1 MNKEMKHY
9 LKIGILAVALV
20 LVVKYFTVILSGIG
34 LILDAATPLVIGGV
48 LAYIL
53 NLLMKQLE
61 KFYFPNSKKTVVIKS
76 RRPVCIVLALI
87 LMLCIIALVITL
99 VVPELVS
106 SFRLIGK
113 EIPGIAENVVQWL
126 VDHSDELP
134 TLQSA
139 LENLDLDWPS
149 IFKKTVNVVTSGA
162 TGVITSV
169 VSVIGTTVGT
179 IANIFIGLV
188 FMFYLLFNKERLL
201 NQLQRLLSAIIKPS
215 VMEKITLVAST
226 ANHTFGNFI
235 VGQFTEAI
243 ILGSLCAIGM
253 LIFRFPYAVMT
264 GTVIGVTALIPI
276 VGAYIGAG
284 LGAFMIFT
292 VDPFQALLFLV
303 FLVVLQQLEGN
314 LIYPR
319 VVGTSIGLPGMW
331 VLAAITVGGGI
342 MGVTGMLL
350 GVPVAA
356 TIYKLLGMYVKNKEG
371 DKAPDVVE
379 TAVSQKDEVEMK
391 KTEQPVRPK
400 NVPSKKAP
408 VKKVNRKR

>member
-1 MNKEMKHY
+1 MSREMKHY

-20 LVVKYFTVILSGIG
+20 LIVKYFSVILSGIG
-34 LILDAATPLVIGGV
+34 LVLDAATPLVIGGV
-48 LAYIL
+48 IAYIL

-61 KFYFPNSKKTVVIKS
+61 KIYFPKSKKKIVTQT
-76 RRPVCIVLALI
+76 RRPVCIVLSLI
-87 LMLCIIALVITL
+87 FMLCIIALVINL

-106 SFRLIGK
+106 SFELIGK

-126 VDHSDELP
+126 AEHSDELP
-134 TLQSA
+134 TLQNA
-139 LENLDLDWPS
+139 LENLNLDWPS
-149 IFKKTVNVVTSGA
+149 IFKKTVDLVTSGA
-162 TGVITSV
+162 TDVITSL
-169 VSVIGTTVGT
+169 VSVIGTTIGT
-179 IANIFIGLV
+179 IANIFIGFV
-188 FMFYLLFNKERLL
+188 FTFYLLFNKEHLL
-201 NQLQRLLSAIIKPS
+201 NQLQRLLSTIIKPS
-215 VMEKITLVAST
+215 IMEKIVLVATT
-226 ANHTFGNFI
+226 ANHTFGSFI

-284 LGAFMIFT
+284 IGAFMIFT

-314 LIYPR
+314 LVYPR

-342 MGVTGMLL
+342 LGIPGMLL

-356 TIYKLLGMYVKNKEG
+356 TVYKLLGMYVKNKEG
-371 DKAPDVVE
+371 DKAPEVVE
-379 TAVSQKDEVEMK
+379 TAVTKKDGVEVNEV
-391 KTEQPVRPK
+391 EQPVQSK
-400 NVPSKKAP
+400 DAPSKKAP
-408 VKKVNRKR
+408 VKKTNKKK